1 MFVFKPVNAL
11 SSRKIIVAPDC
22 CLDTADPICCL
33 DPADHA
39 DCSNPSVRA
48 GRSFAEFLVGYLSRN
63 GSEVAGIIPAK
74 DKKMIA
80 WLIPKY
86 NTNFIPGS
94 LGG

>member
-1 MFVFKPVNAL
+1 M
-11 SSRKIIVAPDC
+11 
-22 CLDTADPICCL
+22 
-33 DPADHA
+33 DHA
-39 DCSNPSVRA
+39 DCSNLSVRA

-86 NTNFIPGS
+86 NTNFIPGNRCEEVVMGKLARS
-94 LGG
+94 RCGKMAVRGCEGKYRGLRREV